1 MVAEECIDKIT
12 KVLSRKG
19 DITYNTESNGDGT
32 SSIVSLE
39 IGARFLSI
47 LDEMWEIL
55 SEYEKTKPRYEV
67 LCFVDGLFLCSVG
80 KYDTK
85 KEADDVCSSISSKNR
100 PYMKEI

>member
-1 MVAEECIDKIT
+1 MTAEKCIDRIT
-12 KVLSRKG
+12 KVLARKG
-19 DITYNTESNGDGT
+19 SITYNLKSNGDGT
-32 SSIVSLE
+32 LTNVSLK

-85 KEADDVCSSISSKNR
+85 KEADEVCSSISSKHV
-100 PYMKEI
+100 PYVKEN